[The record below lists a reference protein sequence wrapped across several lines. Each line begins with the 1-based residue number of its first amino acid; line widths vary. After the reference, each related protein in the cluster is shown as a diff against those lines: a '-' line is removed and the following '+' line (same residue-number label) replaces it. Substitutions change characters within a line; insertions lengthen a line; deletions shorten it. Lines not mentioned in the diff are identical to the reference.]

1 MKVSKMKMKKLRE
14 VQIPAENSAEDS
26 QTLEVRIRRKLSEFT
41 LNVDFSG
48 GGRIGILGASGCG
61 KSMTLKSI
69 AGIEK
74 PDSGKIAIGGR
85 VLYDSGNKINLK
97 PQMRH
102 VGYLFQN
109 YALFPTMTVAQ
120 NIAAGISG
128 TKAEKSERVA
138 EMIRRFHL
146 SDLEDRY
153 PRNLSG
159 GQQQRVALARLM
171 ATKPDMILLDEPFSA
186 MDAYLRD
193 QLQEQLSELL
203 ADYAGTVILVSH
215 NRDEVY
221 RFCSRVLIMD
231 RGQVIRD
238 GKTADVFEDPQV
250 KAAARLT
257 GCKNF
262 SDLVRIDAHHAEL
275 TDWGTTIE
283 TVKEIPEEAS
293 CLGYRAHDFIPVWGE
308 NAPNSFRAEFA
319 TEAELPF
326 EKNYYFRPQG
336 VHQEGNPDLICWFVQ
351 REIQELVRERGLP
364 DRLQMDEK
372 SMLFLRV

>member
-1 MKVSKMKMKKLRE
+1 MRRSSEFRD
-14 VQIPAENSAEDS
+14 QAAS
-26 QTLEVRIRRKLSEFT
+26 QVKTAQELEVSVHRKLSEFT
-41 LNVDFSG
+41 LDVNFSG

-74 PDSGKIAIGGR
+74 PDSGRIAIGGR
-85 VLYDSGNKINLK
+85 VLYDSAKKINLK
-97 PQMRH
+97 PQLRH

-120 NIAAGISG
+120 NIAAGVNG
-128 TKAEKSERVA
+128 TKAEKAKRVA
-138 EMIRRFHL
+138 DMIRRFHL

-171 ATKPDMILLDEPFSA
+171 ATEPDVILLDEPFSA

-231 RGQVIRD
+231 RGRVIRD
-238 GKTADVFEDPQV
+238 GEKEAVFRDPKV
-250 KAAARLT
+250 TAAARLT

-262 SDLVRIDAHHAEL
+262 TGLVRVDAHHAKL
-275 TDWGTTIE
+275 TDWGTVIE
-283 TVKEIPEEAS
+283 TAGEIPEGTV

-308 NAPNSFRAEFA
+308 KAGNSFRTEFA
-319 TEAELPF
+319 SEAQLPF

-336 VHQEGNPDLICWFVQ
+336 EHQKDNPELICWFVQ
-351 REIQELVRERGLP
+351 REMQEIIRERGLP
-364 DRLQMDEK
+364 DRLQMDENH
-372 SMLFLRV
+372 MLFLTE